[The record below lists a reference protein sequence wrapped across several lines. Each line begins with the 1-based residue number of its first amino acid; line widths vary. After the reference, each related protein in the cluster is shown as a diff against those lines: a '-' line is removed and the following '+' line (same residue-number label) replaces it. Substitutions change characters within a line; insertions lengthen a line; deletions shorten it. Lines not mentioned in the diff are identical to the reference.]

1 MKSNKIAAD
10 PLTEGDLPLE
20 FRAGPKAPRSSRTAV
35 LAVLVIFGVSGVM
48 LWPKIAP
55 LMANPSDS
63 VRVDAATPITPAQSA
78 PIIAALGH
86 LEPAGGVV
94 AVTPPRAARDANIT
108 AILVPSGA
116 DVRRGDPLAILETL
130 PRAKATLAQAE
141 AEVALRRAELARA
154 QRAVAAGKAETEAQI
169 ALVRTRLNGAARAL
183 ARGDQL
189 AARDTLTPAKLDEL
203 QTAHDALADELTQA
217 EAQMVR
223 LSGPIADHPDVM
235 AAQAALAAAE
245 ASRVLAQT
253 DVDEAT
259 VRSPANGRIV
269 TIPTR
274 LGEPAPASGLMRLAV
289 DGPMVAVLEVHQ
301 DQIHLVRT
309 GADVSLQ
316 SPAFV
321 GELIG
326 NVVQIGLEV
335 QRQAVFSADPAANSD
350 ARVFEVRVQ
359 LDPGAS
365 AVARRLIN
373 LQVLASIATGT
384 AS

>member
-1 MKSNKIAAD
+1 MKSDKMAGDILA
-10 PLTEGDLPLE
+10 EGDLPLE
-20 FRAGPKAPRSSRTAV
+20 FRAGQKAPRSSRTV
-35 LAVLVIFGVSGVM
+35 ILALVVIFGVSSVM

-55 LMANPSDS
+55 LIAMPSDQT
-63 VRVDAATPITPAQSA
+63 AAIAAPPITTA
-78 PIIAALGH
+78 PTVAALGH

-94 AVTPPRAARDANIT
+94 AVTPPRASRDANVT
-108 AILVPSGA
+108 ALLVASGA
-116 DVRRGDPLAILETL
+116 EVRRGDPLAVLETL
-130 PRAKATLAQAE
+130 PRAKATLAQAA
-141 AEVALRRAELARA
+141 AEVALRQAELARA
-154 QRAVAAGKAETEAQI
+154 QRAVMAGKAETEAQI
-169 ALVRTRLNGAARAL
+169 ALVQTRLDGAARAL

-223 LSGPIADHPDVM
+223 LSGPVKDHPDVM
-235 AAQAALAAAE
+235 AARAALAAAE

-259 VRSPANGRIV
+259 VRAPTDGRIV
-269 TIPTR
+269 AIPTR

-309 GADVSLQ
+309 GAEVALQ

-321 GELIG
+321 GELTG
-326 NVVQIGLEV
+326 QVVQIGLEV

-359 LDPGAS
+359 LDPDAS
-365 AVARRLIN
+365 AIARRLIN